1 MVQIAVTGDASARV
15 PAERGTA
22 AVRVEASGAERTD
35 VVGRAV
41 ARHAELVAEAKE
53 AVASGA
59 ATAWEAADVTTGTYD
74 EWVDGGRSGGQKRIR
89 RFRAQARVQVRF
101 RDFAALG
108 AWCLDVAGRE
118 DVTLDRISWSLTEAT
133 RATVVDDLRARAAR
147 DAVARAAAYTA
158 ALGLPT
164 PRLTSLWEDGL
175 RPGPG
180 APIGGGEPR
189 LRAMRASAFDDGG
202 ATLELQP
209 QDIELAVA
217 LSADFEA

>member
-1 MVQIAVTGDASARV
+1 MVQIAVTGDASTHV

-22 AVRVEASGAERTD
+22 VVRVEASGSERSD
-35 VVGRAV
+35 VVARAA

-74 EWVDGGRSGGQKRIR
+74 EWVDGGRSGGQKRLR

-118 DVTLDRISWSLTEAT
+118 DVAVDRISWSLTEAT
-133 RATVVDDLRARAAR
+133 RTTAVDELRARAAR
-147 DAVARAAAYTA
+147 DAVARATAYTG
-158 ALGLPT
+158 ALDLPA
-164 PRLTSLWEDGL
+164 PRMTALWEDGL

-180 APIGGGEPR
+180 APGGGGEP
-189 LRAMRASAFDDGG
+189 LRAMRAAAFDGG